1 MRSGVRLEGGRKST
15 FFPWLLSY
23 SAILSL
29 LLALNLLMRFQART
43 ALPMTSLQTLTIVGL
58 GVCLLAGGLMAYNF
72 SRRNYS
78 RISEVVR
85 QMIRLAGIK
94 MGSGNQYTILREAVR
109 ATLSWK
115 AKLDLDLSQGTAAMR
130 QDFLRRLARG
140 HWTGAAEV
148 ERAFA
153 QFGIVPLSS
162 CYAVFVV
169 RPRSPLDRVT
179 PAHDTGR
186 KLASFIIANAVE
198 GILNRLHRG
207 FVAEHDGGLVCI
219 VSLRLLS
226 ALEWNRDLDTIIA
239 DTRTYL
245 QETFGLRT
253 TVGVSTLVNG
263 VQHIPQA
270 FREALSALEYR
281 PVVGPESVIRYGD
294 VRNRQSTC
302 RCSLETDEQLGN
314 AVRLGDEEKAAEILR
329 LIMDQNLRGGDVSI
343 QSLKC
348 FIFDMYNLLSRAIA
362 TIDEPR
368 QRELSRAIQPLM
380 RALEGDS
387 SLAALEA
394 EVQGVV
400 LAVCRSLRSVRKD
413 SGVALEIRQYVE
425 ANYTDLNLSI
435 VAIADRFDLS
445 ESYLSRLF
453 REQTGQSLLDFIA
466 GVRISHAKELISK
479 QHRCLE
485 DVAGAVGYSS
495 ANALIRA
502 FKRHEGATP
511 GHYRYAGG

>member
-15 FFPWLLSY
+15 FFPWFLVNTV
-23 SAILSL
+23 ILSL
-29 LLALNLLMRFQART
+29 LLALNLLMRYRPLT
-43 ALPMTSLQTLTIVGL
+43 ALPVTSLQTLAIVGL
-58 GVCLLAGGLMAYNF
+58 GVCLLADGLMAYAF
-72 SRRNYS
+72 SRANHR
-78 RISEVVR
+78 RISEVAR
-85 QMIRLAGIK
+85 QMVRLAGIRT
-94 MGSGNQYTILREAVR
+94 GNGNQYTILREAVR

-115 AKLDLDLSQGTAAMR
+115 AKLDLDLCQGTAAMR

-186 KLASFIIANAVE
+186 KLASFIIASAVE
-198 GILNRLHRG
+198 AILNRLQCG
-207 FVAEHDGGLVCI
+207 FVAEHDGSLVCI

-253 TVGVSTLVNG
+253 IVGVSTLVNG
-263 VQHIPQA
+263 VQRIPQA
-270 FREALSALEYR
+270 FREALSALEYG
-281 PVVGPESVIRYGD
+281 PVVEPESVIRYGD

-302 RCSLETDEQLGN
+302 RRSLETDEQLGN
-314 AVRLGDEEKAAEILR
+314 AVRLGDEEKTAEILR
-329 LIMDQNLRGGDVSI
+329 LIMDQNLRGADVSI

-348 FIFDMYNLLSRAIA
+348 FIFDMYNLLSQAIA
-362 TIDEPR
+362 TVDEPR
-368 QRELSRAIQPLM
+368 QRELARAIQPLM

-400 LAVCRSLRSVRKD
+400 LAVCGSLRSVRKD
-413 SGVALEIRQYVE
+413 NGLALEIRRHVE

-435 VAIADRFDLS
+435 GAIADRFDLS
-445 ESYLSRLF
+445 QGYLTRLF
-453 REQTGQSLLDFIA
+453 RERTGQSLLDFIT

-479 QHRCLE
+479 QHRSLE
-485 DVAGAVGYSS
+485 DVAGAVGYLS
-495 ANALIRA
+495 ASALIRA
-502 FKRHEGATP
+502 FKRHEGVAP
-511 GHYRYAGG
+511 GRYRYAGG